1 MLHEKWHIIK
11 EPQIKWIFEDNLGTY
26 FLLLM
31 WSPLLRD
38 QLFKEAFIFGS
49 LEPRYS
55 VNEPI

>member
-31 WSPLLRD
+31 WSLLLRD
-38 QLFKEAFIFGS
+38 QLFKEVLIAGS

-55 VNEPI
+55 VNELI